1 MFRFR
6 QVHVELQITFIWRKC
21 PSKILQMSG
30 EITLVI
36 EHDNQ
41 KEQTLV

>member
-1 MFRFR
+1 MFRFK
-6 QVHVELQITFIWRKC
+6 QVHVGLQITFIWRKR
-21 PSKILQMSG
+21 PGKILQMSG

-41 KEQTLV
+41 KEQTFV